1 VSAKTSVQDMCGV
14 AAGVNKIG
22 VKRSMKRV
30 IRAMQSST
38 SAGDNTPGVTWM
50 FEPEVGEWEST
61 VAPTMGAF
69 DSDFRF
75 GEGVETSIVEAGDK
89 L

>member
-1 VSAKTSVQDMCGV
+1 
-14 AAGVNKIG
+14 
-22 VKRSMKRV
+22 MKWV

-38 SAGDNTPGVTWM
+38 SAGDNTPGVTWI
-50 FEPEVGEWEST
+50 FEPEFGEWEST
-61 VAPTMGAF
+61 VAPTMKAF

-75 GEGVETSIVEAGDK
+75 GEGLEISIAEAGDK